1 MWHVCADHAF
11 LDGNKRTATVAGI
24 VMLSTNGIFL
34 PYDDKTQEE
43 LTALMFSVAD
53 HQASRQDVGD
63 FLRKHIP

>member
-1 MWHVCADHAF
+1 
-11 LDGNKRTATVAGI
+11 
-24 VMLSTNGIFL
+24 MLSTNGIFL